1 MGVNGITWLDWV
13 MAALTVIGF
22 VATGFGIYQ
31 AWAQARKATTAAEAA
46 KDAVAT
52 TRAKLLAVDIV
63 HEFTS
68 VRQAVSHVVSATETN
83 NPEVAKF
90 ALVELSEAMRRGGT
104 LAREDG
110 APIVSADIISQLETT
125 SKLASIAKADIARR
139 SNPKVRTYTGELLE
153 PLTDLSHSLLDF
165 VTAQK
170 YALDKE

>member
-1 MGVNGITWLDWV
+1 MNASGITWLDWV

-22 VATGFGIYQ
+22 AATGIGLYQ
-31 AWAQARKATTAAEAA
+31 AWDQARKATTAAEAA

-52 TRAKLLAVDIV
+52 TRARLLAVDIV

-68 VRQAVSHVVSATETN
+68 VRQAVSHVINATETN

-90 ALVELSEAMRRGGT
+90 ALVELSEAMRRGGA

-110 APIVSADIISQLETT
+110 APLVSDKIISQLETT
-125 SKLASIAKADIARR
+125 SKLASVAKADIARR
-139 SNPKVRTYTGELLE
+139 ANPKVRTYTGDLLE

-165 VTAQK
+165 VTTQK
-170 YALDKE
+170 YALEKE